1 MILDKVTFTGADDET
16 DIWEMQDISAEFPH
30 VEWGILIGNDDRTGG
45 PRYPTLSWR
54 VEFALAI
61 PKNNISI
68 HACGK
73 YARALMKG
81 EKVYQIEDMGAERVQ
96 LNIAL
101 GSPKKKISDNEL
113 AFALESI
120 ENDGAK
126 AIIQIN
132 SLTEEVQNRMRYLI
146 DVDFIFDASGGRGVL
161 FQGKLPKFVSYPDTM
176 TYAGGLGLDTADAM
190 LHQLHFLYSGP
201 QKVAIDMETK
211 VRDDND
217 ELDLKLCRKIL
228 QSVDHWI
235 GSD

>member
-1 MILDKVTFTGADDET
+1 MILDKVTFTGADDKT
-16 DIWEMQDISAEFPH
+16 DIQQMALISMAFPH

-45 PRYPTLSWR
+45 PRYPSLSWQKDYYK
-54 VEFALAI
+54 FSAFTST
-61 PKNNISI
+61 SI

-81 EKVYQIEDMGAERVQ
+81 EEVLQIGDIGAERVQ

-101 GSPKKKISDNEL
+101 GSPKRKISDNEL

-120 ENDGAK
+120 ENSGAK

-190 LHQLHFLYSGP
+190 LHELSFLYSGP

-228 QSVDHWI
+228 QSVDRWI